1 MTKFFQNIRKFK
13 KTDILPWGIC
23 LAASVSTIF
32 LYIRKVPGTSMII
45 SLLAFVAIVLRYFL
59 AQKKKSLWPVTVMLI
74 VFVAGTYFAQVH
86 PRLAKF
92 VSRKRVASYHYFLG
106 SKYFS
111 ELGYYG
117 LYRYT
122 LLADNES
129 RVPRLGDIKKI
140 RRLEDL
146 SKVPALQAIE
156 KARKERKDY
165 FSEER
170 WHEFRQDWR
179 AMARGSTTWERKLND
194 HGFNP
199 PPFWNVIP
207 GIIAQ
212 NVNTNDRTLY
222 MAVRLVDLVIFL
234 VLLCAVAYFTGLD
247 NALLCYIF
255 VNAAVVLYYPHGFVD
270 TYFQF
275 QWLNFLIL
283 TMLFYRTGRMRL
295 AGVSLAYS
303 AMVRIFPLVLV
314 TGLGIIWLRKLIHD
328 RKLPKKETSFL
339 VSFSFACLVFFMVG
353 LTQGKG
359 FESTKQFVRN
369 ITFHADAIKF
379 DGNKFGL
386 KRLMSANLS
395 RPFERAGKEE
405 RVENFRNNR
414 NSYYLFWI
422 LLVGLNVAAMY
433 FNSDDDAWAIP
444 LSIGLIFALMT
455 ASRYYY
461 LMLLIFFIPDHK
473 KMNSRFAIMSAAAVF
488 LVHGVYIFYR
498 GGGYGGFTLGN
509 ICFLIAFLIFPLS
522 LLSNKFF
529 NTKKRAVS

>member
-1 MTKFFQNIRKFK
+1 
-13 KTDILPWGIC
+13 
-23 LAASVSTIF
+23 
-32 LYIRKVPGTSMII
+32 MII
-45 SLLAFVAIVLRYFL
+45 SLLTGIALVLRYFL
-59 AQKKKSLWPVTVMLI
+59 AKKNKSLLPVTLMLA
-74 VFVAGTYFAQVH
+74 VFVAGIYFAQMH
-86 PRLAKF
+86 PRLARF
-92 VSRKRVASYHYFLG
+92 VSRERVASYHYFLG

-122 LLADNES
+122 LLADKES
-129 RVPRLGDIKKI
+129 STPRLRDIKQI
-140 RRLEDL
+140 RHLEDL
-146 SKVPALQAIE
+146 SRIPAAQAIE
-156 KARKERKDY
+156 KAKKEKDDY
-165 FSEER
+165 FSEAR
-170 WHEFRQDWR
+170 WFEFKQDWR
-179 AMARGSTTWERKLND
+179 LMARGSATWERKLND

-199 PPFWNVIP
+199 PPFWNFIP

-212 NVNTNDRTLY
+212 HVNTSDSTLY
-222 MAVRLVDLVIFL
+222 MAVRLVDLTVFL

-275 QWLNFLIL
+275 QWLNFMIL
-283 TMLFYRTGRMRL
+283 TMIFYRTGRVKL

-314 TGLGIIWLRKLIHD
+314 AGPGIIWLRKLIHD

-339 VSFSFACLVFFMVG
+339 ISFSVACIIFFLIG

-379 DGNKFGL
+379 DSNKFGL
-386 KRLMSANLS
+386 KRLMSVNLS
-395 RPFERAGKEE
+395 RPFERAGKED
-405 RVENFRNNR
+405 RPENFKNNR
-414 NSYYLFWI
+414 NTYYLFWV
-422 LLVGLNVAAMY
+422 LLVGLNVAAIY
-433 FNSDDDAWAIP
+433 FKSDDDAWVIP

-455 ASRYYY
+455 TSRYYY

-473 KMNSRFAIMSAAAVF
+473 KMNSRFAIFSAAVVF
-488 LVHGVYIFYR
+488 LVHGIFIFYR
-498 GGGYGGFTLGN
+498 GAGYGGFTLGN
-509 ICFLIAFLIFPLS
+509 ICFLIAFLILPLS
-522 LLSNKFF
+522 LLLDRFF
-529 NTKKRAVS
+529 NMKKQAV